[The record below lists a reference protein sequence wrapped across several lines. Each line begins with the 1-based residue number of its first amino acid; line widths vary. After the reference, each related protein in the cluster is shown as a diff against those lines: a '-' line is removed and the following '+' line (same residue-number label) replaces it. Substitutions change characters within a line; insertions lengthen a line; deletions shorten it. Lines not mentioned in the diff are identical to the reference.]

1 MNSVN
6 DLYLLVGQWN
16 LEWNIVNVFTTFEIL
31 HDFSLC
37 RVLRSAAIVEDY
49 SKEGVGNR
57 GNKGTEGQHP
67 VFWISWCKK
76 LIMAASL
83 FKIIFTRF
91 FSFLIKCHLSVEP
104 IWAPSVSSTF
114 LCLLQGFRSAPER
127 LKEKKVNGQL

>member
-37 RVLRSAAIVEDY
+37 RVLSSAAIVEDY

-67 VFWISWCKK
+67 VFWINWCKK
-76 LIMAASL
+76 LIMAL
-83 FKIIFTRF
+83 FKIIFTSF
-91 FSFLIKCHLSVEP
+91 F
-104 IWAPSVSSTF
+104 PSS
-114 LCLLQGFRSAPER
+114 
-127 LKEKKVNGQL
+127 

>member
-67 VFWISWCKK
+67 VFWINWCKK
-76 LIMAASL
+76 LIMAL
-83 FKIIFTRF
+83 FKIIFTSF
-91 FSFLIKCHLSVEP
+91 F
-104 IWAPSVSSTF
+104 PSS
-114 LCLLQGFRSAPER
+114 
-127 LKEKKVNGQL
+127 